1 MNTPHLLLWF
11 EGPLQSW
18 GVNAK
23 FNRRTTL
30 DFPSRSA
37 VLGILCAALG
47 AGGEQKELLAQF
59 APLAQTVI
67 AYARRDKKGQAA
79 PALQLCDFHMVGS
92 GYDDKDPWQ
101 TLHIPK
107 TSEQKA
113 AVGGGTKLTYRY
125 YLQDMAF
132 AAALAVPAALRQELE
147 EAFVTPCWDVSLGR
161 KCCVPTEFVYRGMH
175 ASMDAALQCA
185 EELAQAKQRMERF
198 RVLDGEHEG
207 EHVGEHVGE
216 QMILPDVPLQ
226 FGTDKLY
233 SERLVTVMVT

>member
-1 MNTPHLLLWF
+1 MNAPYLLLWL

-37 VLGILCAALG
+37 VLGMLCAALG
-47 AGGEQKELLAQF
+47 AGGYQKELLAQF
-59 APLAQTVI
+59 AALTQTVI
-67 AYARRDKKGQAA
+67 AYTRKDKEGKAA

-125 YLQDMAF
+125 YLQDAAF
-132 AAALAVPAALRQELE
+132 AVALEVPATLQKGLEVALA
-147 EAFVTPCWDVSLGR
+147 TPCWDISLGR
-161 KCCVPTEFVYRGMH
+161 KCCVPTEFVYQGMH
-175 ASMDAALQCA
+175 ASMDAALRCA
-185 EELAQAKQRMERF
+185 EELAEKKRRAKIF
-198 RVLDGEHEG
+198 RVLDGAHEG
-207 EHVGEHVGE
+207 E
-216 QMILPDVPLQ
+216 QLILPDVPMQ
-226 FGTDKLY
+226 FGPDKRY
-233 SERLVTVMVT
+233 GERLITVMTT